1 MVVEAVAR
9 GLQPVNPLLEKL
21 IIAVG
26 ARLRRVVW

>member
-9 GLQPVNPLLEKL
+9 GLQPVNRLLEKL